1 MVIYQ
6 QFPTYRFLLLFQ
18 QNEYNKNYCCAL
30 RETKIAIIERLFQD
44 GQAQVRGPS
53 FDFLSGLHSAFRRT
67 LGRDLSCNVVPA
79 SWKGPGL

>member
-6 QFPTYRFLLLFQ
+6 QFPTYRFLFLFQ

-44 GQAQVRGPS
+44 GQAQVRGPYHLTS
-53 FDFLSGLHSAFRRT
+53 FYQDYIQHSEGL
-67 LGRDLSCNVVPA
+67 
-79 SWKGPGL
+79 